1 MKPMFEKVL
10 PCPDSSWRYWIYDL
24 NFIEFNWHYHP
35 EYEIAVT
42 LDSEGKRY
50 VGDSVEDYSGIDM
63 ALLGPSLPH
72 TWHTK
77 AKSPDHI
84 QRTYIAQLPTS
95 WLDWLVKTMPE
106 MNTLQPLLET
116 SKRGVWF
123 TQEVAS
129 QCADIF
135 AAMEHEDTFTR
146 LIQLLEIFK
155 LMINDKGSRPLSSTS
170 YTLSLKYDS
179 STDRIDKVVQY
190 IHEHYTENLN
200 ATQLAKY
207 ANMSTSH
214 FHRFIKQRTERTF
227 TELVTEKR
235 IGKACSLL
243 INSDLPV
250 SVISDLCGF
259 NNLSNFNRRFS
270 QIKKMTPSSF
280 RKEYSSKGPLLQNAS

>member
-24 NFIEFNWHYHP
+24 DCIEFNWHYHP
-35 EYEIAVT
+35 EYEIAIT
-42 LDSEGKRY
+42 LDTDGQRY
-50 VGDSVEDYSGIDM
+50 VGDNVEDYSGTDM

-72 TWHTK
+72 TWCTK
-77 AKSPDHI
+77 PFI
-84 QRTYIAQLPTS
+84 NNLPQRTYIAQIPTS

-106 MNTLQPLLET
+106 MKVLQSLLET
-116 SKRGVWF
+116 SKRGVLF
-123 TQEVAS
+123 SREVAEKS
-129 QCADIF
+129 ANIF
-135 AAMEHEDTFTR
+135 AAMEHADTLTR
-146 LIQLLEIFK
+146 LILLLEVFK
-155 LMINDKGSRPLSSTS
+155 LMIKDKNSRPLSSTS

-190 IHEHYTENLN
+190 IHEHYTETLN
-200 ATQLAKY
+200 AGQLAKY

-243 INSDLPV
+243 INSDLPI

-270 QIKKMTPSSF
+270 HMKKMTPSNF
-280 RKEYSSKGPLLQNAS
+280 RKIYSIKNPMLKNAS